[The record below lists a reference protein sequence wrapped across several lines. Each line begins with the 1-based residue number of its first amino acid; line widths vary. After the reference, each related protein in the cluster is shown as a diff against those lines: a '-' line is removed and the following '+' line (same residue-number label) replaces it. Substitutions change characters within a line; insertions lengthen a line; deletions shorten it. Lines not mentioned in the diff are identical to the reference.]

1 MAERIYLSS
10 FVGATVFGRAEE
22 RVGKVADVIVR
33 PTEERFPRVAGLVIQ
48 GGLEGRV
55 FVSAAAVGEL
65 VEKLLQLNRSRQAL
79 RALLRRA
86 GEARLA
92 EALRDLQHANA
103 GGR

>member
-48 GGLEGRV
+48 GGLESRF
-55 FVSAAAVGEL
+55 FVSAAAIGMIRL
-65 VEKLLQLNRSRQAL
+65 M
-79 RALLRRA
+79 
-86 GEARLA
+86 GEAIAQRSDA
-92 EALRDLQHANA
+92 DETSPRRSSR
-103 GGR
+103 GRGSAPRTGARAAPA